1 MIKNFFS
8 VLLLLAVLSVA
19 GLVGCGNKD
28 EAPAAGTATRTK
40 ALVPDSVVKE
50 ELEQAPLAEGEIE
63 APAESEVI
71 SPEHSGAVAAAAE
84 VDPVETPASPE
95 AAQPIT
101 QPVAVAGNGDF
112 SLQLGSFTVARFAEE
127 KAAQLRDL
135 GHPATVEEAEVGGQI
150 YHRVFIR
157 GLADHQSAEKLG
169 EELRSGL
176 GLSYLIRRK

>member
-1 MIKNFFS
+1 MIKKLFS

-28 EAPAAGTATRTK
+28 ETPAAGTATQTK

-50 ELEQAPLAEGEIE
+50 ELEQAALVEGEIE
-63 APAESEVI
+63 TPAEPEVT
-71 SPEHSGAVAAAAE
+71 SPEHPGSAAAAAE
-84 VDPVETPASPE
+84 VDPVVTPAS
-95 AAQPIT
+95 AGTAQPKA

-135 GHPATVEEAEVGGQI
+135 GHPATVEEAEVGGQM

-169 EELRSGL
+169 EELRSSL